1 MHMDNRLLRATRA
14 KDIVSGIRGAAASL
28 SLTQCI
34 CTENLATF
42 TESGCDMGV
51 SLVTN
56 QGNTQTWLNALFWSS
71 VVLTGNRTFRQAP
84 VQYILCGFMLDDSG
98 EWIDL
103 ESLYNINGHK
113 GEVVVFH
120 FDKDEGGKLLKEMN
134 RTRNMKL
141 NEREEHEGEPV
152 ITFSDG
158 VSLTLSQYDE
168 YLKQQNAWIDSL
180 PEITPE
186 DGELYDYW
194 ISLQDEVAKENGETD
209 GDGLPKAAAVG
220 KDSFLFV

>member
-1 MHMDNRLLRATRA
+1 M
-14 KDIVSGIRGAAASL
+14 
-28 SLTQCI
+28 
-34 CTENLATF
+34 
-42 TESGCDMGV
+42 
-51 SLVTN
+51 
-56 QGNTQTWLNALFWSS
+56 
-71 VVLTGNRTFRQAP
+71 
-84 VQYILCGFMLDDSG
+84 CGSILDDSG

-103 ESLYNINGHK
+103 ESLHNINGHR

-120 FDKDEGGKLLKEMN
+120 FDKDEGGKILKEMN
-134 RTRNMKL
+134 RMRNMKL

>member
-1 MHMDNRLLRATRA
+1 MIYGKTTCEDGRCRLLEA
-14 KDIVSGIRGAAASL
+14 I
-28 SLTQCI
+28 
-34 CTENLATF
+34 
-42 TESGCDMGV
+42 
-51 SLVTN
+51 
-56 QGNTQTWLNALFWSS
+56 
-71 VVLTGNRTFRQAP
+71 
-84 VQYILCGFMLDDSG
+84 
-98 EWIDL
+98 
-103 ESLYNINGHK
+103 YNIEEPG
-113 GEVVVFH
+113 GESIVFH
-120 FDKDEGGKLLKEMN
+120 FDKDEGGKILKEMN

>member
-1 MHMDNRLLRATRA
+1 MIYGKTTCEDGRCRLLEA
-14 KDIVSGIRGAAASL
+14 I
-28 SLTQCI
+28 
-34 CTENLATF
+34 
-42 TESGCDMGV
+42 
-51 SLVTN
+51 
-56 QGNTQTWLNALFWSS
+56 
-71 VVLTGNRTFRQAP
+71 
-84 VQYILCGFMLDDSG
+84 
-98 EWIDL
+98 
-103 ESLYNINGHK
+103 YNIEEPG
-113 GEVVVFH
+113 GEIIVFH
-120 FDKDEGGKLLKEMN
+120 FDKDEGGKILKEMN

>member
-1 MHMDNRLLRATRA
+1 MREEGITELDFVLLYKKHGRKSVKRSPRYVSETFGRNRPRGSFYDGNGPAQFMIYGKTTCEDGRCRLLEA
-14 KDIVSGIRGAAASL
+14 I
-28 SLTQCI
+28 
-34 CTENLATF
+34 
-42 TESGCDMGV
+42 
-51 SLVTN
+51 
-56 QGNTQTWLNALFWSS
+56 
-71 VVLTGNRTFRQAP
+71 
-84 VQYILCGFMLDDSG
+84 
-98 EWIDL
+98 
-103 ESLYNINGHK
+103 YNIEEPG
-113 GEVVVFH
+113 GEIIVFH
-120 FDKDEGGKLLKEMN
+120 FDKDEGGKILKEMN

-209 GDGLPKAAAVG
+209 GDGLPKAATVG
-220 KDSFLFV
+220 KDEFLFV

>member
-1 MHMDNRLLRATRA
+1 MIYGKTTCEDGRCRLLEA
-14 KDIVSGIRGAAASL
+14 IYNSEEPG
-28 SLTQCI
+28 
-34 CTENLATF
+34 
-42 TESGCDMGV
+42 
-51 SLVTN
+51 
-56 QGNTQTWLNALFWSS
+56 
-71 VVLTGNRTFRQAP
+71 
-84 VQYILCGFMLDDSG
+84 G
-98 EWIDL
+98 EI
-103 ESLYNINGHK
+103 I
-113 GEVVVFH
+113 VFH
-120 FDKDEGGKLLKEMN
+120 FDKDEGGKILKEMN